1 MIVVAI
7 MTVPA
12 SALINIFAD
21 YGQNYDHYGKC
32 MFGSDIG
39 SKIKYQYNGYL
50 ETGWVNSHPNLK
62 RVGTVFGGGNIDFNI
77 AHGPGNGLYQLN
89 IRTFDIAY
97 SDNSSSYSSSNYA
110 DPSHYIDPN
119 ALTDNEIKEIHQE
132 LSNCFRTIIGKYGPQ
147 LEKRIIVGMAAN
159 KITRIRN
166 FFQKAIFIRSD
177 IISRLIRDNIIKY
190 HPEIHDV
197 YIIYPIKTGSTI
209 LEQHQQQQMFLEHRE
224 NELREL
230 ELKQKE
236 TFLEEQRKLE
246 AKRDELATI
255 EIERKTNAL
264 LEQQMILDLQQQK
277 LELLKKEEQILM
289 ELKEKERVLNR
300 KVNLKITVTKSSK
313 KAFSKEVNSKT
324 DKLRRSP
331 RLNQNKKLVKNF

>member
-1 MIVVAI
+1 

-12 SALINIFAD
+12 SALIHIFAD

-39 SKIKYQYNGYL
+39 NKIKYQYDDQL
-50 ETGWVNSHPNLK
+50 EIGWINSHPNLK

-77 AHGPGNGLYQLN
+77 RHGPGNGLYQLN
-89 IRTFDIAY
+89 IRTFDISY
-97 SDNSSSYSSSNYA
+97 SNNSSSNYSV
-110 DPSHYIDPN
+110 PFHYIDPN
-119 ALTDNEIKEIHQE
+119 TLTNNEIKEIHLE
-132 LSNCFRTIIGKYGPQ
+132 LSNCFRAIIGKYGPQ
-147 LEKRIIVGMAAN
+147 LEKRVIVGMVAN
-159 KITRIRN
+159 KISRIRN
-166 FFQKAIFIRSD
+166 FSERAVFIKSD

-190 HPEIHDV
+190 HPEINDI
-197 YIIYPIKTGSTI
+197 YIISPIKLGSTI
-209 LEQHQQQQMFLEHRE
+209 LEQHQQQQQMFLEYKE
-224 NELREL
+224 NELKAL

-277 LELLKKEEQILM
+277 LELLKKEEQILL
-289 ELKEKERVLNR
+289 ELKEKERDLNR

-313 KAFSKEVNSKT
+313 KAFSKEVNSKI

-331 RLNQNKKLVKNF
+331 RLN

>member
-1 MIVVAI
+1 

-12 SALINIFAD
+12 SALIHIFAD
-21 YGQNYDHYGKC
+21 YGQNYDHFGKC

-39 SKIKYQYNGYL
+39 NKIKYQYDGQL
-50 ETGWVNSHPNLK
+50 EIGWINSHPNLK

-77 AHGPGNGLYQLN
+77 RHGPGNGLYQLN
-89 IRTFDIAY
+89 IRTFDISN
-97 SDNSSSYSSSNYA
+97 SDNSSSNYA
-110 DPSHYIDPN
+110 GILRNLPISGEPSHYIDPN
-119 ALTDNEIKEIHQE
+119 TITDNEIKEIHQE

-147 LEKRIIVGMAAN
+147 LEKRVIVGMVAN
-159 KITRIRN
+159 KISRIRN
-166 FFQKAIFIRSD
+166 FSERAVFIRSD

-190 HPEIHDV
+190 HPEINDI
-197 YIIYPIKTGSTI
+197 YIISPIKPGSTI
-209 LEQHQQQQMFLEHRE
+209 LDQQQMFLEYKE
-224 NELREL
+224 NELKAL

-313 KAFSKEVNSKT
+313 KAFSKEVNSKA